1 MVNKEYTINMN
12 GVKDLVD
19 YFKKLRIQEG
29 LTCENI
35 KLCTEVA
42 GIKGIEEGNVK
53 LPRLETFLRLAS
65 FWNLS
70 DEQIVEI
77 YKTLSDRER
86 KLKIVGEAPYF
97 QARNIQ
103 IDLIKFQELPEKLK
117 ILRKQQGLSMADV
130 ERKSGVIV
138 TTIYETEQ
146 MGMSNSLRVLIPL
159 CKVYGISNE
168 QVLDFY
174 HGVTKKANTRKP
186 VDLDELSNKELSE
199 IILKQ
204 NARTNKFYS
213 EKVKVLQKGRRR

>member
-1 MVNKEYTINMN
+1 MVNNEYAINMN
-12 GVKDLVD
+12 GIKDLVD

-42 GIKGIEEGNVK
+42 GIKGIEEGKVK

-86 KLKIVGEAPYF
+86 KLKIIDEAPYF

-146 MGMSNSLRVLIPL
+146 MGMSNSLRVLVPL

-174 HGVTKKANTRKP
+174 HGVTKKTNTKKP
-186 VDLDELSNKELSE
+186 VDLDELSSEELRK

-204 NARTNKFYS
+204 NTRTNKFYS
-213 EKVKVLQKGRRR
+213 EKVKVLQKGRSR